1 MANVFSNIGSG
12 KKEEKKTKTKQSN
25 LSSKI
30 TINKNTNSKSIQ
42 ENLNKSSVSNPL
54 SNSTQGSK
62 VNVVNTKLSAD
73 TKTSKTDKAKVSNN
87 KANNNIKVSVNNI
100 NNTAKTNNTK
110 SDTSNKKT
118 NIFDKYFT
126 AEGVASLDDNSLW
139 KKIATGMDKSNSG
152 NNLMSL
158 NSNNIGSGLSQETKQ
173 IQTEVENRTAT
184 EKLLNGE
191 KSSKLGNYFN
201 LDTGYQLDDEDKE
214 TIDSIGVVV
223 DNRTGKQVDN
233 EYVNKLYSDVDS
245 KYTSINKQIEQLNSD
260 YQNGKLTD
268 DDYKLKYGLLENE
281 WKDVNKSAEELKNY
295 KYKSGKEYY
304 EWLKENGTDEEIKS
318 YEAYIGSYDDS
329 MLDSL
334 ANSYKATLVDFA
346 NTPIEA
352 IEMVRTLVDGDYDF
366 SDDDTLSSNM
376 RSISNELRTYTLN
389 GKNGEGLRKYS
400 LQTISSL
407 MPMINDA
414 IIFTVTG
421 GALGWEGKT
430 LEKGVSLLTNLQ
442 FGFSSAGETTRQRLS
457 EGNSMEVSMANG
469 IVHGAITGLVEG
481 LNVGDV
487 VNVVNLLTGAGGSV
501 LGVGLLGMPNAVSTI
516 ASNLKSGLGEGVEE
530 IAESFSDKYA
540 DKITN
545 AILSALGSNERVDV
559 TDTTWGKVGDEGL
572 TDQCIMAFAG
582 AILLG
587 APTTISTYI
596 DSKAK
601 YNAAIESKK
610 YWQAAQEYFTKSGDT
625 KNAQDCQSIISLIDQ
640 ETRTYAINN
649 EKSFAYEK
657 ASDVATPAPS
667 VEDVMNMT
675 ANAFSLDVS
684 DTIEQAEKNKATA
697 TSIFGQLQNELVN
710 RGLFGINDMGTDTKG
725 VDVETYVKMTP
736 ELRTKAKNLLT
747 LANELG
753 ANYKIDNE
761 FNIIDKNGKL
771 TTMNLT
777 DTQNGAHYGKGA
789 TDTVITN
796 PFSNDAKNNSNIL
809 EETLSHEFVHTAKES
824 GNYKNLENAVV
835 KALGSEFETFKND
848 VKQLYGNKVHTEEE
862 LMDEVTAKWVEKN
875 LGSEKF
881 IQQLSNYNTSMFSRL
896 YTGMKALLNIDGKSE
911 VANEFF
917 KSYKDIIDKA
927 KKGTQ
932 QTFVGGHAISENGI
946 AFNLSEFDKTGRD
959 ILKQWLIDNK
969 EGVDA
974 SNVENDALYKT
985 INSYYGMLKEMAES
999 GDFPSFEQWS
1009 NWDIEIDEEE
1019 KPYFSCIVN
1028 NGEYKLNI
1036 DFSTVCKKRKVMDA
1050 VLNDLATKGILDNR
1064 ALTPEEITHLR
1075 QIIKDNGLEVACKLC
1090 FVDAKRFN
1098 QGGWADSFIN
1108 GKDVE
1113 TGKGKNKKVEH
1124 VEGWNELV
1132 DRLIPEGVEA
1142 EEFNFA
1148 NRDIEQTDSV
1158 KLHELSNS
1166 EVNQDGLQH
1175 LLEIMANTEPNTEIH
1190 RMAKALYNKPNLRK
1204 KLELGDLYASSAF
1217 MNIKSGDKDF
1227 YKLVNGHQGSAKPK
1241 IPFLEV
1247 RYDNEIIEGHVN
1259 KDGQKIKFE
1268 PEVARKVGGIRLQSF
1283 SDFMI
1288 NTVFDYMEAIAQMDA
1303 KGLTAHSY
1311 TKVEDYVRL
1320 FGQTGMKIN
1329 MSIIPKVADIS
1340 DELRTFIKNKL
1351 TNKKTG
1357 ALKPESSL
1365 SNRVKNDPMY
1375 QEYLKAKST
1384 AGLGI
1389 MSIEEY
1395 NSLDAKRKAELIKE
1409 NSLKLSE
1416 DGSHYSYYLFDDES
1430 FNWLTAK
1437 EIQDTEGYDA
1447 NCGTICVGV
1456 SDEHIWKLLSDPD
1469 VKMVIPYHKSSLNP
1483 VVAQMMN
1490 IGLYNDYTTK
1500 QNTRY
1505 ANGTKLDPKDNT
1517 FDFYADENYG
1527 MIATGYDV
1535 QKTTEGYLRWCS
1547 ENNYLPKF
1555 DTFAYVEKNGG
1566 GWSLNEDGTANYVG
1580 LGKGDYA
1587 INENYYKTLIDFRAY
1602 DSKGNLAPQQEVKL
1616 NMPSNFSE
1624 IVKNG
1629 LHEHDIALGK
1639 QSETYPKIEQEFEDY
1654 INSGVHYSLSTDTDG
1669 RKLSDSQKEYFKNSK
1684 MVDENGNLKVMYHG
1698 TTDTNFTTFDPNY
1711 SNDDISLFFTDDA
1724 DVANSYSGFEYGEVA
1739 DSKEYQLNYTPP
1751 ILNNVDDANRYLR
1764 EIGLQLENGQKP
1776 NSIDVEDSY
1785 NVEFD
1790 EDDGKYHVFRTK
1802 VDRNGLRLDTKEDIT
1817 ENLIKRG
1824 IVEYKGYTR
1833 GKTVDEVME
1842 TFDSLDIVI
1851 NAIRND
1857 IAEEKGNYK
1866 VYLNLENPLI
1876 VDADFEAWHSIP
1888 FDMPFSDRES
1898 GAFTTREISDYAYN
1912 NSYDGVIF
1920 KNLYDTGPFGDGY
1933 FTPES
1938 TVAVVFDS
1946 NQIKAVNNR
1955 VPTSDNDIRYDLGQ
1969 EYDSNGRQLS
1979 DEQKKYFQYS
1989 RVRTPNGDMLVMYH
2003 GTNVDFTEFD
2013 SSKIGTHGT
2022 FEGSG
2027 FNFTSSESRAKE
2039 YANGGNVMEGY
2050 LNITNP
2056 LSTTEKTISV
2066 EEIADIIKKVDPT
2079 GDDII
2084 SGYATNTSDY
2094 GTQEFVNRESL
2105 NTAQTI
2111 FEHANSDADIYSDLS
2126 SVGGSAE
2133 LMNAFKEM
2141 GYDGVIHYN
2150 VDDNIQTAVV
2160 FDSNQ
2165 IKSINNLNPTLD
2177 SDIRYS
2183 MSKEEIERDN
2193 KWVERT
2199 QKVIDDINQSE
2210 NVELTID
2217 DIDDILQQKQ
2227 LNPRTINMIER
2238 TKKKM
2243 RETANE
2249 WVKGYDTIRAEYPNF
2264 SEETFKNA
2272 IYEILIEDGMS
2283 EETYNAMANTLSAE
2297 FSLEGADA
2305 DVKQSIE
2312 DFIQEALRTFDN
2324 ETRYQAGE
2332 YDKES
2337 LKKSIK
2343 INNAYE
2349 SQTIDEIYQKAKEG
2363 SDLDRKSA
2371 QVKKDLQTYWQP
2383 VVDRLYQTDLTSR
2396 ETKGKRADRKVSWWK
2411 TIDQNIFELANG
2423 SKEVYEMLK
2432 KKFRYELLD
2441 DAASTREKTLRNAQT
2456 NVIDKIKALGIVE
2469 GSKEDIGLQYFL
2481 EGHTEKKR
2489 ADIDINSEE
2498 YLTQETIDEYKRNP
2512 YVKYTL
2518 EDLMKEFDY
2527 KMPNGK
2533 TAAENIVA
2541 AAEIMRNAYD
2551 QTYSDIIDSQIIT
2564 NGDIEGKAEAE
2575 IAEKL
2580 AELNKAKLSMDNAL
2594 AEIKKD
2600 GSKESTQAAFEI
2612 LKKKYNKVLKEYNTL
2627 VEKNSSHDL
2636 TRRNLTPFREN
2647 YVHHI
2652 VKNNLFQDISS
2663 IFNAESNVPT
2673 ELAGVSD
2680 YTSPNTAFSSFSM
2693 AQDGG
2698 RYTPTA
2704 LGSYAAYMT
2713 EAADVLAYNPVIL
2726 SIRQLNKDIKSTTK
2740 GNNLNR
2746 LSEYLNDYANIL
2758 AGKRDNI
2765 DRGVQKIIGPRYM
2778 ALIKKM
2784 NSYAKAAALT
2794 ANIKSGLT
2802 QFANIPN
2809 GMAIL
2814 ESKGGKSYV
2823 TDMAK
2828 GIVDW
2833 VKAFNSEGK
2842 TAIDQ
2847 SSFMTNRYFGFD
2859 TGKTGFGQSV
2869 KDATDWILTVGD
2881 KIGAETIWWSA
2892 YEQGNRLYS
2901 ETGISPI
2908 QYADDVTRS
2917 AIASRTKEDMALTMQ
2932 SQTINL
2938 LLPFQVEN
2946 NNLYQTL
2953 KQFGASKHLG
2963 AIATYNVAAF
2973 IFNMIMKGLI
2983 GNDDEI
2989 LPEVITPI
2997 YKETKK
3003 TIEDEQE
3010 VNDTVENIF
3019 FGEIAEYISLL
3030 PWGST
3035 AIQLMFGDDSET
3047 VFGDYNPNRYGTT
3060 NIGLS
3065 GIGNLITD
3073 MKNHSEDPAQQVLD
3087 IFDNI
3092 LEGYVKGGKQIM
3104 RTTEGLQ
3111 SMGGLPDYKGGEIQ
3125 ISPINYT
3132 TSGQNVA
3139 YVNNQE
3145 NILDWVRAALFGK
3158 WNTSEAQ
3165 NYLDNDYD
3173 YLSKSEMNVFDT
3185 LQANSEGNDYEN
3197 YLTAKDYKNK
3207 EEKSSNKD
3215 NKGTVEAS
3223 TDTET
3228 EEKSLREELLEQGK
3242 YGSYKD
3248 SVRDAY
3254 DDYLKSWYKEE
3265 HEEDDEPKSFTQFAN
3280 GYGLTSDDLKQDTYG
3295 SFYDTYKISE
3305 DAQKTFSEAL
3315 EIENSKNALN
3325 KTIANSGATQRRVI
3339 YEQLGIYDQILE
3351 FIENNGLEY
3360 SDFGLTKTVV
3370 GYDQSD
3376 INKMLA
3382 KINGESYDGDSSG
3395 SSGKGSGSGSSSTA
3409 SSKQLKAMKAYM
3421 SALTSNNNIFSALD
3435 DMTTIEDAKKN
3446 VEEILK
3452 DAYKG

>member
-42 ENLNKSSVSNPL
+42 ENLNKSSVTNPL

-62 VNVVNTKLSAD
+62 VKIVNTKLSAD
-73 TKTSKTDKAKVSNN
+73 TKTSKADKAKVSSN
-87 KANNNIKVSVNNI
+87 KATNSNIKVSVNNI
-100 NNTAKTNNTK
+100 NNNAKTNNTK

-158 NSNNIGSGLSQETKQ
+158 NSNNVGSGLSQETKQ
-173 IQTEVENRTAT
+173 TQTEVENRTAT

-191 KSSKLGNYFN
+191 KSSKLGNYLN
-201 LDTGYQLDDEDKE
+201 LDTGYQLDDDDKE
-214 TIDSIGVVV
+214 TIDNIGVVV

-260 YQNGKLTD
+260 YQNGKLSD
-268 DDYKLKYGLLENE
+268 NDYKLKYGLLENE
-281 WKDVNKSAEELKNY
+281 WKETDKSAKELKNY

-352 IEMVRTLVDGDYDF
+352 VEMVRTLVDGDYDF
-366 SDDDTLSSNM
+366 SDDDTLSSNL

-414 IIFTVTG
+414 IIFTATG

-442 FGFSSAGETTRQRLS
+442 FGLSSAGETTRQRLN

-481 LNVGDV
+481 LNVGNV

-516 ASNLKSGLGEGVEE
+516 ASNLKSGLGESVEE

-545 AILSALGSNERVDV
+545 AILSALGSNERVEV
-559 TDTTWGKVGDEGL
+559 ADTTWGKVGEEGL

-777 DTQNGAHYGKGA
+777 DTQNGAHFGKGA
-789 TDTVITN
+789 TDTVVTN

-835 KALGSEFETFKND
+835 KALGSEFESFKNSI
-848 VKQLYGNKVHTEEE
+848 KQLYGDKVHTEEE

-896 YTGMKALLNIDGKSE
+896 YTGMKALFNIDGKSE

-959 ILKQWLIDNK
+959 ILKQYLIDNR

-974 SNVENDALYKT
+974 SNVENDPLYKR
-985 INSYYGMLKEMAES
+985 INSYYEMLKDMAES
-999 GDFPSFEQWS
+999 GNFPSFEQWS

-1019 KPYFSCIVN
+1019 KPYFSCVVN

-1075 QIIKDNGLEVACKLC
+1075 EIIKDNGLEVACKLC

-1132 DRLIPEGVEA
+1132 DRLIPEGAEA

-1148 NRDIEQTDSV
+1148 NRDLEKTDTV

-1166 EVNQDGLQH
+1166 EVNQDGLRH

-1204 KLELGDLYASSAF
+1204 KLEIGDLYASTAF
-1217 MNIKSGDKDF
+1217 MNIKAGDKDF

-1247 RYDNEIIEGHVN
+1247 RYDNEIIEGHTTI
-1259 KDGQKIKFE
+1259 DGQKVKFE

-1340 DELRTFIKNKL
+1340 DELKTFIKDKL
-1351 TNKKTG
+1351 TQKKTG

-1395 NSLDAKRKAELIKE
+1395 NSLDAKEKERLTKE

-1517 FDFYADENYG
+1517 FDFYADETYG

-1555 DTFAYVEKNGG
+1555 DTFAYVKKNGG

-1580 LGKGDYA
+1580 LGKGDYT

-1629 LHEHDIALGK
+1629 LQEHDVALGK

-1654 INSGVHYSLSTDTDG
+1654 INNGVHYSLSTDTDG

-1698 TTDTNFTTFDPNY
+1698 TTDSNFTVFDSSY
-1711 SNDDISLFFTDDA
+1711 SDDGISLFFTDSPEIA
-1724 DVANSYSGFEYGEVA
+1724 TTYSGIGAEGGN
-1739 DSKEYQLNYTPP
+1739 DSGDPKEYQFNYNPP

-1764 EIGLQLENGQKP
+1764 EIDLQLEGNQKP
-1776 NSIDVEDSY
+1776 KSPYFKSY
-1785 NVEFD
+1785 NVEFN
-1790 EDDGKYHVFRTK
+1790 ESDGIYHIFETK
-1802 VDRNGLRLDTKEDIT
+1802 TNMADGLELGTKEDIT
-1817 ENLIKRG
+1817 DDLIKRAM
-1824 IVEYKGYTR
+1824 VERKTYTV
-1833 GKTVDEVME
+1833 GKMSLQEVKD
-1842 TFDSLDIVI
+1842 TFNSLDNVV
-1851 NAIRND
+1851 NAIRNE
-1857 IAEEKGNYK
+1857 AWEEKGNYET
-1866 VYLNLENPLI
+1866 YLNLENPLI
-1876 VDADFEAWHSIP
+1876 VDADFNSWKKVP
-1888 FDMPFSDRES
+1888 FDMPYSDRES
-1898 GAFTTREISDYAYN
+1898 RAFTTREISEYAYN
-1912 NSYDGVIF
+1912 NGYDGVIF
-1920 KNLYDTGPFGDGY
+1920 ENLYDIGGWGMYMDSDYLTY
-1933 FTPES
+1933 S
-1938 TVAVVFDS
+1938 TVAIAFNS

-1979 DEQKKYFQYS
+1979 DEQKKYFKYS
-1989 RVRTPNGDMLVMYH
+1989 KVRTPNGDMLVMYH
-2003 GTNVDFTEFD
+2003 GTNAGFTEFD
-2013 SSKIGTHGT
+2013 SSKIGTHGA

-2066 EEIADIIKKVDPT
+2066 EELADIIKRVDPM

-2094 GTQEFVNRESL
+2094 GTQEFVDRESL
-2105 NTAQTI
+2105 NVAKTI

-2126 SVGGSAE
+2126 SVGGSVE

-2150 VDDNIQTAVV
+2150 LDGNIQTAVI

-2165 IKSINNLNPTLD
+2165 MKNINNLNPTIN

-2183 MSKEEIERDN
+2183 FQDDLNKIKERNEIDAANEMLGIDDAYWESLYETVDQLEGNATKEVKLDDVKNGNTHVREDMKTKRPTHTIKEDANRIIKNFVNKSKYIWDLSRNTKNENIYPLYNQYMNSRSVADRMLYKKGGWADIINEIPKDMQNDFSYMVYHGVNIDAAKYNKNVFKDYTSEQSEQIVSQYLLEHPEWQSTWNKVLDYENMLKQKLVDSGRISQATADKWGEMYPHYVHVVRIMDDTDVKETADPKVKSSNSGTVKERKGGRQDIKSLNDAITEQTYQVARGTSLNEFAKEYAKISHANVSNEFANIMNFQQTIDSLADVGDVLKAADENTPAQLVYYDDGDLMVMDIPNELYEVFENNNKLPNNKITQGLNKVNDFRRNLITGWNLTFSVRNIIKDTQDMFYKSNHPLATFVNLPKAMVGLAMSDKSSNSKLYQLAEDWRDLGGGSGNYTQLHEGSTFFNNTIGRIERLNNYIESVPRFAEFMASLEKGRTPTQAMYDSDKVTTNFKMGGEYTKWLDRNGFTFLNASVEGFNEIIQSYESAYDNKGWKGVVGKMAISTLVLNVPLMILNHLLWKDDDDYQDLSDYVKDNYYIIFKMKDGKFFRIPKGRIAAAYQGVLDSIYDSGVELVSDDSATEKAKTLWENSLDAIKNTWDNIGVNNPFTNNILAPIFQVANNETWYGEAIESESDLKKAPAQRYDYSTDTFSKWVGENLNLSPKKINYLLDQYSGGIGDVVLPMLTPKAESGLDDGTVGGKIASALLSPAVNDFTTDPVFKNQNVSDLFTLSEELTQQANREDATDDQKIANKYITTIKNQMFELYGERADIFNDSSLSDSEKYRQARVVQQQIDELAKTGINTYDQLDIQGNYASVNGYGYYKDGDDWKMVDSETMDEMNSLNMNMAQRETFYNLKEEITSNN
-2193 KWVERT
+2193 KVKTLLGYYE
-2199 QKVIDDINQSE
+2199 QKE
-2210 NVELTID
+2210 NL
-2217 DIDDILQQKQ
+2217 
-2227 LNPRTINMIER
+2227 
-2238 TKKKM
+2238 
-2243 RETANE
+2243 
-2249 WVKGYDTIRAEYPNF
+2249 
-2264 SEETFKNA
+2264 
-2272 IYEILIEDGMS
+2272 
-2283 EETYNAMANTLSAE
+2283 
-2297 FSLEGADA
+2297 
-2305 DVKQSIE
+2305 
-2312 DFIQEALRTFDN
+2312 
-2324 ETRYQAGE
+2324 
-2332 YDKES
+2332 KES
-2337 LKKSIK
+2337 
-2343 INNAYE
+2343 
-2349 SQTIDEIYQKAKEG
+2349 
-2363 SDLDRKSA
+2363 
-2371 QVKKDLQTYWQP
+2371 
-2383 VVDRLYQTDLTSR
+2383 
-2396 ETKGKRADRKVSWWK
+2396 
-2411 TIDQNIFELANG
+2411 
-2423 SKEVYEMLK
+2423 
-2432 KKFRYELLD
+2432 
-2441 DAASTREKTLRNAQT
+2441 
-2456 NVIDKIKALGIVE
+2456 
-2469 GSKEDIGLQYFL
+2469 
-2481 EGHTEKKR
+2481 
-2489 ADIDINSEE
+2489 
-2498 YLTQETIDEYKRNP
+2498 
-2512 YVKYTL
+2512 
-2518 EDLMKEFDY
+2518 
-2527 KMPNGK
+2527 
-2533 TAAENIVA
+2533 
-2541 AAEIMRNAYD
+2541 
-2551 QTYSDIIDSQIIT
+2551 TYSDSI
-2564 NGDIEGKAEAE
+2564 KAAKLEELDKKIAN
-2575 IAEKL
+2575 AEK
-2580 AELNKAKLSMDNAL
+2580 K
-2594 AEIKKD
+2594 
-2600 GSKESTQAAFEI
+2600 F
-2612 LKKKYNKVLKEYNTL
+2612 
-2627 VEKNSSHDL
+2627 
-2636 TRRNLTPFREN
+2636 
-2647 YVHHI
+2647 
-2652 VKNNLFQDISS
+2652 
-2663 IFNAESNVPT
+2663 
-2673 ELAGVSD
+2673 
-2680 YTSPNTAFSSFSM
+2680 
-2693 AQDGG
+2693 
-2698 RYTPTA
+2698 
-2704 LGSYAAYMT
+2704 
-2713 EAADVLAYNPVIL
+2713 
-2726 SIRQLNKDIKSTTK
+2726 
-2740 GNNLNR
+2740 
-2746 LSEYLNDYANIL
+2746 
-2758 AGKRDNI
+2758 
-2765 DRGVQKIIGPRYM
+2765 
-2778 ALIKKM
+2778 
-2784 NSYAKAAALT
+2784 
-2794 ANIKSGLT
+2794 
-2802 QFANIPN
+2802 
-2809 GMAIL
+2809 
-2814 ESKGGKSYV
+2814 
-2823 TDMAK
+2823 
-2828 GIVDW
+2828 
-2833 VKAFNSEGK
+2833 
-2842 TAIDQ
+2842 
-2847 SSFMTNRYFGFD
+2847 
-2859 TGKTGFGQSV
+2859 
-2869 KDATDWILTVGD
+2869 
-2881 KIGAETIWWSA
+2881 
-2892 YEQGNRLYS
+2892 
-2901 ETGISPI
+2901 
-2908 QYADDVTRS
+2908 
-2917 AIASRTKEDMALTMQ
+2917 
-2932 SQTINL
+2932 
-2938 LLPFQVEN
+2938 
-2946 NNLYQTL
+2946 
-2953 KQFGASKHLG
+2953 
-2963 AIATYNVAAF
+2963 
-2973 IFNMIMKGLI
+2973 
-2983 GNDDEI
+2983 
-2989 LPEVITPI
+2989 
-2997 YKETKK
+2997 
-3003 TIEDEQE
+3003 
-3010 VNDTVENIF
+3010 
-3019 FGEIAEYISLL
+3019 
-3030 PWGST
+3030 
-3035 AIQLMFGDDSET
+3035 
-3047 VFGDYNPNRYGTT
+3047 
-3060 NIGLS
+3060 
-3065 GIGNLITD
+3065 
-3073 MKNHSEDPAQQVLD
+3073 
-3087 IFDNI
+3087 
-3092 LEGYVKGGKQIM
+3092 
-3104 RTTEGLQ
+3104 
-3111 SMGGLPDYKGGEIQ
+3111 
-3125 ISPINYT
+3125 
-3132 TSGQNVA
+3132 
-3139 YVNNQE
+3139 
-3145 NILDWVRAALFGK
+3145 
-3158 WNTSEAQ
+3158 
-3165 NYLDNDYD
+3165 
-3173 YLSKSEMNVFDT
+3173 
-3185 LQANSEGNDYEN
+3185 
-3197 YLTAKDYKNK
+3197 
-3207 EEKSSNKD
+3207 
-3215 NKGTVEAS
+3215 
-3223 TDTET
+3223 TET
-3228 EEKSLREELLEQGK
+3228 ELTQIKQKGTIDSKTLNYESI
-3242 YGSYKD
+3242 KD
-3248 SVRDAY
+3248 SNLTDEQKNYVYDQYYDSTVGTYINDLDISDADKFELKY
-3254 DDYLKSWYKEE
+3254 AVSTATGVKDSKGNTISNTKALAVANAYASLGVLDDVFEYI
-3265 HEEDDEPKSFTQFAN
+3265 N
-3280 GYGLTSDDLKQDTYG
+3280 NYGLSPSEMGLSKTLMGWSYTTMASKYKQYFGQEFGSRTSDASNVISSPETGTY
-3295 SFYDTYKISE
+3295 
-3305 DAQKTFSEAL
+3305 
-3315 EIENSKNALN
+3315 
-3325 KTIANSGATQRRVI
+3325 
-3339 YEQLGIYDQILE
+3339 
-3351 FIENNGLEY
+3351 
-3360 SDFGLTKTVV
+3360 
-3370 GYDQSD
+3370 
-3376 INKMLA
+3376 
-3382 KINGESYDGDSSG
+3382 SSG
-3395 SSGKGSGSGSSSTA
+3395 SSGKGSGSGSSST
-3409 SSKQLKAMKAYM
+3409 SKQLKAMKAYM

-3435 DMTTIEDAKKN
+3435 NMTTIDDAKKN